1 MKIGLL
7 LWEVVTLTVIV
18 FGALC
23 VFLLRSWFSRTD
35 GEVRW
40 GLWLRFSVVLLA
52 LSVVGLVEGV
62 LLSPFGFG
70 WFLLALAITLYVVKK
85 FAPRIVGMGTI
96 ITVQEKRLT

>member
-23 VFLLRSWFSRTD
+23 VFLLRSWFARTD
-35 GEVRW
+35 GEMRW

-52 LSVVGLVEGV
+52 LSVVALVEGV
-62 LLSPFGFG
+62 LLSQFGFG

-85 FAPRIVGMGTI
+85 FAR
-96 ITVQEKRLT
+96 RLLGWER

>member
-7 LWEVVTLTVIV
+7 LWEVATLTVIV

-23 VFLLRSWFSRTD
+23 VFLLRSWFSRTE

-40 GLWLRFSVVLLA
+40 GLWLRFSVVLLV

-85 FAPRIVGMGTI
+85 FAG
-96 ITVQEKRLT
+96 RLLGWER

>member
-7 LWEVVTLTVIV
+7 IWEVVTVTVIV

-23 VFLLRSWFSRTD
+23 AFLLRSWFSRAE

-52 LSVVGLVEGV
+52 VTVVGLVEGV
-62 LLSPFGFG
+62 LLSPYGFG
-70 WFLLALAITLYVVKK
+70 WFLVALAITLYAVKK
-85 FAPRIVGMGTI
+85 FAPRMLG
-96 ITVQEKRLT
+96 EER

>member
-52 LSVVGLVEGV
+52 LSAVGLVEGV
-62 LLSPFGFG
+62 LLSSFGFG
-70 WFLLALAITLYVVKK
+70 WFLLALANALRREEICTE
-85 FAPRIVGMGTI
+85 IVGMGAI
-96 ITVQEKRLT
+96 ITVQE

>member
-23 VFLLRSWFSRTD
+23 VFLLRNWFSRTD

-40 GLWLRFSVVLLA
+40 GLWLRYSVVLLA
-52 LSVVGLVEGV
+52 LSVVGFVEGRR
-62 LLSPFGFG
+62 LDLAGFYSR
-70 WFLLALAITLYVVKK
+70 W
-85 FAPRIVGMGTI
+85 
-96 ITVQEKRLT
+96 Q

>member
-40 GLWLRFSVVLLA
+40 GLWLRYSVVLLV

-62 LLSPFGFG
+62 LLSQFGFG

-85 FAPRIVGMGTI
+85 FAPRMLGRG
-96 ITVQEKRLT
+96 Q

>member
-7 LWEVVTLTVIV
+7 VWEVATVTVIV

-23 VFLLRSWFSRTD
+23 VFLLRSWSSGTE
-35 GEVRW
+35 GEVRR

-52 LSVVGLVEGV
+52 VSVVGLVEGV

-70 WFLLALAITLYVVKK
+70 WFLVALAITLYAVKK
-85 FAPRIVGMGTI
+85 FAPRMLG
-96 ITVQEKRLT
+96 QER

>member
-7 LWEVVTLTVIV
+7 RWEVATLTVIV

-23 VFLLRSWFSRTD
+23 VFLLRSWFSRTE

-40 GLWLRFSVVLLA
+40 GLWLRYSVVLLA
-52 LSVVGLVEGV
+52 LSMVGLVEGV

-70 WFLLALAITLYVVKK
+70 WLLLALAITLYVVKK
-85 FAPRIVGMGTI
+85 FAR
-96 ITVQEKRLT
+96 RLLGWER

>member
-23 VFLLRSWFSRTD
+23 VFLLRSWFSKTE

-40 GLWLRFSVVLLA
+40 GLWLRYSVVLLA

-85 FAPRIVGMGTI
+85 FAR
-96 ITVQEKRLT
+96 RLLEWER

>member
-23 VFLLRSWFSRTD
+23 LFLLRNWFSRTD

-52 LSVVGLVEGV
+52 LSVVSLVEGV
-62 LLSPFGFG
+62 LLSPFGFN
-70 WFLLALAITLYVVKK
+70 WFLLALVITLYVVKK
-85 FAPRIVGMGTI
+85 FAPRMLGW
-96 ITVQEKRLT
+96 ER